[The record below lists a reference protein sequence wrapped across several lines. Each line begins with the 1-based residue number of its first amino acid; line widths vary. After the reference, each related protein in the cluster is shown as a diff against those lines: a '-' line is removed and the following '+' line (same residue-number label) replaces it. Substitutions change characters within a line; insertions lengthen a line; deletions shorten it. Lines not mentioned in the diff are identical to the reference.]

1 MVLMPFL
8 PQDRIGD
15 RRRVDP
21 VQPDGLPR
29 CRDPPGEAD
38 SDGNA
43 YALANLVLDATRCS
57 RHQPFRPPL
66 KEEYRCCIDRDDVA
80 HACQQLV
87 EQVVEVERRKFGVS
101 QRLQVCEAA
110 IVRTSPRA

>member
-1 MVLMPFL
+1 MPFSH
-8 PQDRIGD
+8 RIGLDD

-29 CRDPPGEAD
+29 CRDPTGEAG
-38 SDGNA
+38 SDRNA
-43 YALANLVLDATRCS
+43 YSLTNLVLDATCCS

-66 KEEYRCCIDRDDVA
+66 EEEHRCCIDRDDLA
-80 HACQQLV
+80 HVCQQLV

-101 QRLQVCEAA
+101 QRLQVREAA
-110 IVRTSPRA
+110 IVRTRPRA